1 MSVMAFESPGAVTE
15 TCKHAA
21 AVLRLTNNLRISEA
35 SPEIFIHGENN
46 NELWRAFVVFTVIC
60 EKEKKKQ
67 KLFQLHKIC
76 QEMWDRASCFACIGL
91 IILTAPAVLLE

>member
-60 EKEKKKQ
+60 EKERGKKK
-67 KLFQLHKIC
+67 KNYFSFIKSVRRCGIVPH
-76 QEMWDRASCFACIGL
+76 ASHALG
-91 IILTAPAVLLE
+91 

>member
-60 EKEKKKQ
+60 DHSMEERKEKKK
-67 KLFQLHKIC
+67 KKTIS
-76 QEMWDRASCFACIGL
+76 AS
-91 IILTAPAVLLE
+91 